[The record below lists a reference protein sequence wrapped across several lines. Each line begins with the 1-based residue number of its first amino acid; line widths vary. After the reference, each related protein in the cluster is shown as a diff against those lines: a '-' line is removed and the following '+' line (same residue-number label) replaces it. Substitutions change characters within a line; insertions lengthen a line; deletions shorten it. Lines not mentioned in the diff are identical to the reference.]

1 MVTTFYP
8 PHSFGGDG
16 VFIYRLVN
24 ELAARGH
31 RVDVVHSL
39 DAYRA
44 LHRGPAP
51 SPRDYPHAPGVTVHT
66 LSSRTGS
73 LSPLVTHQ
81 TGHPGFHARRLRAI
95 LAQGRF
101 DVVHYHNI
109 SLVGPAAL
117 AYGDGIK
124 LYTMHEHW
132 LVCPLHVLWTF
143 NRAPCT
149 HRRCFTCTIHG
160 GRPPQLWRYTPLL
173 GRMLTHVDAFIAV
186 SRFSRDKHREMG
198 LRVQAP
204 VEHIPYFVPAPA
216 AAAESGGVPP
226 HPRPYYLIV
235 GRLEKMK
242 GVQTAIEAF
251 RSHRDDDLLIVGDG
265 GYEATLR
272 RLAAGLPHVHFLGRL
287 PYARLQA
294 LFRHAIAL
302 IVPSI
307 GYETLGIVI
316 LEAFVQGTPV
326 IVHNLG
332 ALPEIVEQSGGG
344 LVYGDAQEL
353 LSALRLLHADRELR
367 RTLGGRGYE
376 AYRRYWTPEAHLR
389 QYFSLIGEIAARK
402 GMRLAPLEEQSFAR
416 GSA

>member
-8 PHSFGGDG
+8 PYSFGGDG

-24 ELAARGH
+24 ELAGRGH
-31 RVDVVHSL
+31 RVDVVHNL

-44 LHRGPAP
+44 LHPGAAP

-66 LSSRTGS
+66 LSSRAGV

-95 LAQGRF
+95 LTRDRY
-101 DVVHYHNI
+101 DVVHYHNM

-117 AYGDGIK
+117 AYGGGVK

-132 LVCPLHVLWTF
+132 LVCPLHVLWKF
-143 NRAPCT
+143 DRAACTRRQCVPCT
-149 HRRCFTCTIHG
+149 LHG
-160 GRPPQLWRYTPLL
+160 RRPPQLWRYTGSL
-173 GRMLTHVDAFIAV
+173 GRAVSHVDAFIAV

-198 LRVQAP
+198 FAP
-204 VEHIPYFVPAPA
+204 ARVEHIPYFVPPVDGGA
-216 AAAESGGVPP
+216 AGDAPP
-226 HPRPYYLIV
+226 HPRPYYLVV

-242 GVQTAIEAF
+242 GVQTAIEAA
-251 RSHRDDDLLIVGDG
+251 RGRPDEDLLVVGDG
-265 GYEATLR
+265 GYEGALR
-272 RLAAGLPHVHFLGRL
+272 RLAAGLPHVRFLGRL

-294 LFRHAIAL
+294 LFRHAVAL

-307 GYETLGIVI
+307 GYETFGIVM
-316 LEAFVQGTPV
+316 LEAFVQRTPV
-326 IVHNLG
+326 IAHNLG

-344 LVYGDAQEL
+344 LVYDDVRGLAHAMET
-353 LSALRLLHADRELR
+353 LRSNPELR
-367 RTLGGRGYE
+367 RSLGNRGYE

-389 QYFSLIGEIAARK
+389 QYFSLIREIAAGK
-402 GMRLAPLEEQSFAR
+402 GVPLDVPEEAYL
-416 GSA
+416 